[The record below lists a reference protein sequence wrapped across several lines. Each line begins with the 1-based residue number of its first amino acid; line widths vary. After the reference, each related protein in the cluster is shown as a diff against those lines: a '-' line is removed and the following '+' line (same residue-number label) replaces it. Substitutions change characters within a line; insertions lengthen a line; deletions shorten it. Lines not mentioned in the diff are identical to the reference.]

1 MTMMATKDDR
11 YTVGVGSRVGRVLE
25 EDRAKD
31 RGWAV
36 HIRELRIE
44 RKTPNIIRHGS
55 KEGMCSALNR
65 FLITVLLTHN

>member
-25 EDRAKD
+25 DRAKD
-31 RGWAV
+31 RGWAI

-44 RKTPNIIRHGS
+44 RKTPNSDRVNVTEMS
-55 KEGMCSALNR
+55 
-65 FLITVLLTHN
+65 FT